1 MANENITQIIYKNN
15 QVRSMDTAT
24 RLLYTAAL
32 GELIYDTDQT
42 NLYVGDAS
50 TPGGIL
56 LADSNDNAATK
67 LDKGGDVMNG
77 QINMQSNKIVSL
89 GTPTTA
95 NDAANKGYVD
105 SQLQD
110 KLDTGFF
117 SQSLT
122 FQVVNGVP
130 RLGITGIGG
139 NVLDLSVLLDDTLQ
153 ELNFDGTNLTI
164 TGSNDTVDLSVLNV
178 PIVVNKD
185 TAPRLGGDLD
195 VNDNRIYNNTGATG
209 RIAIEHRAGNYLEVT
224 EDGSVENLKLG
235 FDVANNRSHIES
247 SDSMYVAAS
256 GFLDIFATQNIT
268 VTGGGNRL
276 FKLDGTRILNV
287 RDAVQIDNTGIT
299 SPTGSGSA
307 LNLTGDNGV
316 VNINNLA
323 FSADGISSI
332 DSTRV
337 RIDTDVEVD
346 TLFAGAINLQNA
358 PGTTSAGFIIKNS
371 NASDITT
378 AFGGFQVTDQN
389 DNTSFGI
396 GLDGVAQATLDAVS
410 NKLTIRSSNVNSD
423 AIKIDGNFLV
433 VTGSDNLITANSGGV
448 TIDGSSGG
456 QINIAT
462 GAGTGNTTIGNS
474 GVQLDLV
481 SSTTG
486 SVTTGAIEGTTITAT
501 TSFEGDLNAGSVNA
515 DVVRADLIAG
525 NLSGSVFADDSS
537 MLIDGVNAKH
547 FGSFVGDLTGS
558 VVSDDSTVIIDG
570 VNGEVVG
577 PVRNLKL
584 LGQTGN
590 VPVDTGTVN
599 EWIEITVNGNTR
611 YIPLYA

>member
-1 MANENITQIIYKNN
+1 MANENITQTIYKNN

-24 RLLYTAAL
+24 RLAYIAAL

-42 NLYVGDAS
+42 NLYVGDGVTA
-50 TPGGIL
+50 GGIL

-67 LDKGGDVMNG
+67 LDKSGDVMNG

-95 NDAANKGYVD
+95 NDAATKGYID

-110 KLDTGFF
+110 KLDTGFY
-117 SQSLT
+117 SQALT
-122 FQVVNGVP
+122 FQVVNGAP
-130 RLGITGIGG
+130 RLGITGING
-139 NVLDLSVLLDDTLQ
+139 NVVDLSVLLDDTLQ
-153 ELNFDGTNLTI
+153 ELEFDGTNLTI

-195 VNDNRIYNNTGATG
+195 VNDNRIYNNVGATG
-209 RIAIEHRAGNYLEVT
+209 RIAIEHRAGNFLEVT

-235 FDVANNRSHIES
+235 FDVANSRSHIES

-268 VTGGGNRL
+268 ITGGGNRL

-287 RDAVQIDNTGIT
+287 RDTVQIDNTGIT
-299 SPTGSGSA
+299 TPSGSGAA
-307 LNLTGDNGV
+307 LSLTGDNGI

-323 FSADGISSI
+323 FGNDGITSI

-337 RIDTDVEVD
+337 RINNDVEVD
-346 TLFAGAINLQNA
+346 TLFAGAINLQSA
-358 PGTTSAGFIIKNS
+358 PGETAAGFIIKNS
-371 NASDITT
+371 DAANAST

-389 DNTSFGI
+389 DSVAFGVGI
-396 GLDGVAQATLDAVS
+396 DGVGQATLDS
-410 NKLTIRSSNVNSD
+410 TTNKFIIKSTNTDPD
-423 AIKIDGNFLV
+423 AIKVDGKFLV
-433 VTGSDNLITANSGGV
+433 VSGADNLITANSGGI
-448 TIDGSSGG
+448 TINGASGG
-456 QINIAT
+456 QVNIAT
-462 GAGTGNTTIGNS
+462 GAGTGNTTIGNNS
-474 GVQLDLV
+474 LQLDIV
-481 SSTTG
+481 SSTAGSLETG
-486 SVTTGAIEGTTITAT
+486 TIQGTTITAT
-501 TSFEGDLNAGSVNA
+501 TNF
-515 DVVRADLIAG
+515 AG
-525 NLSGSVFADDSS
+525 NITGNLTGNSTGYHTGDVKGSVFGDDSTL
-537 MLIDGVNAKH
+537 LIDGVTSRH
-547 FGSFVGDLTGS
+547 FGTFIGDLTGS
-558 VVSDDSTVIIDG
+558 VVSDDSTVIVDG

-577 PVRNLKL
+577 PVRDLKL

-590 VPVDTGTVN
+590 TPIDAVNAN

-611 YIPLYA
+611 YVPLYV